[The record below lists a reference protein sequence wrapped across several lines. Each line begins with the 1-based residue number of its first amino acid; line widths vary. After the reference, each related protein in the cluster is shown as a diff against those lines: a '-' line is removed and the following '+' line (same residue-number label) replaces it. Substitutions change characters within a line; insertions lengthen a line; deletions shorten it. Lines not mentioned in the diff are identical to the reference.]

1 MTLKVPFPLTL
12 VTLAGLLLTV
22 LLFASPA
29 LARDQIQVVGSSTVF
44 PFSTAVAEEFGRT
57 TDFRTPVV
65 ERTGSGGGLK
75 LFCSGIG
82 LQTPDITNASRRIKA
97 SEVAL
102 CETNGVRELVEVRIG
117 FDGIVIAN
125 AKASTVY
132 AFSKEEIFRA
142 LAKEV
147 PVQGKLVP
155 NPYEKWS
162 DINPALPEIDLSLIH
177 I

>member
-65 ERTGSGGGLK
+65 ESTGSGGGLK

-82 LQTPDITNASRRIKA
+82 LQTPDTVSYTHLTLPTKA
-97 SEVAL
+97 
-102 CETNGVRELVEVRIG
+102 
-117 FDGIVIAN
+117 
-125 AKASTVY
+125 
-132 AFSKEEIFRA
+132 
-142 LAKEV
+142 
-147 PVQGKLVP
+147 
-155 NPYEKWS
+155 
-162 DINPALPEIDLSLIH
+162 
-177 I
+177 